1 VILCAAPSPA
11 WDVTYHLDR
20 LRLGAT
26 NRTRS
31 VSARAGGKTVNV
43 ARLLSLLGEDV
54 TVVAPLGGS
63 TGRLVTDDLSDAGVL
78 LAAVPVQPETRRTTT
93 MVDDAAGDATVVNEP
108 SLVGSWGS
116 FVDRVDSLLASADVM
131 VAGGSMPVDAPID
144 GFAELCR
151 LARAHRVP
159 VVVDTSGP
167 ALLAALDA
175 RPDVVKP
182 NVHELAEVRP
192 HDDPV
197 QAASE
202 LAAMSG
208 SAVAVSLGPE
218 GLALTCDAGTWVAR
232 PGEVVQGNPTGA
244 GDAVTAALARGLLHG
259 LAWPE
264 VAVDAVAL
272 SAAAVRAPYAGEVDL
287 RHVDE
292 LRDSVQLDRLDV
304 SA

>member
-26 NRTRS
+26 NRARS
-31 VSARAGGKTVNV
+31 VSARAGGKAVNV

-54 TVVAPLGGS
+54 TLVAPLGGT
-63 TGRLVTDDLSDAGVL
+63 TGDLVTDDLAAAGVPL
-78 LAAVPVQPETRRTTT
+78 VPVPAQPETRCTTT
-93 MVDDAAGDATVVNEP
+93 LVDDDTGDATVVSEP
-108 SLVGSWGS
+108 SRIGSWGR

-151 LARAHRVP
+151 LGRAHRVP
-159 VVVDTSGP
+159 VVVDTSGA

-175 RPDVVKP
+175 GPDVVKP
-182 NVHELAEVRP
+182 NEHELAEVRP
-192 HDDPV
+192 HHDPV

-202 LAAMSG
+202 LAAKSG
-208 SAVAVSLGPE
+208 STVAVSLGPE
-218 GLALTCDAGTWVAR
+218 GLALTSDSGTWVAR
-232 PGEVVQGNPTGA
+232 PGEVVHGNPTGA
-244 GDAVTAALARGLLHG
+244 GDAVTAALTRGLLHG
-259 LAWPE
+259 RDWAD

-287 RHVDE
+287 QHVDH
-292 LRDSVQLDRLDV
+292 LRASVRLDRRGLT
-304 SA
+304 A

>member
-20 LRLGAT
+20 LRLGET
-26 NRTRS
+26 NRARS

-54 TVVAPLGGS
+54 TVVAPLGGT
-63 TGRLVTDDLSDAGVL
+63 TGGFVADDLAAAGVTL
-78 LAAVPVQPETRRTTT
+78 VPVPGQPETRRTTT
-93 MVDDAAGDATVVNEP
+93 MVDDDAGDATLVSEP
-108 SLVGSWGS
+108 SRIGSWGR
-116 FVDRVDSLLASADVM
+116 FVDCVDSLLASADVM

-151 LARAHRVP
+151 LGRAHRVP
-159 VVVDTSGP
+159 VVVDTSGA

-175 RPDVVKP
+175 GPDVVKP
-182 NVHELAEVRP
+182 NVHELADVRP

-202 LAAMSG
+202 LAATSG

-218 GLALTCDAGTWVAR
+218 GLALTCDAGTWVAH
-232 PGEVVQGNPTGA
+232 PGEVVHGNPIGA

-259 LAWPE
+259 RSWPD

-287 RHVDE
+287 RHVDD
-292 LRDSVQLDRLDV
+292 LRASVRLDRLDRT
-304 SA
+304 A